1 MIRTANPALTDATF
15 ANLARPAGGR
25 AMTVMGTVHATAVL
39 LLILVVAGGWSWQR
53 FRAADGAAG
62 PWVGWL
68 LGCLLGGM
76 VVSFVTVWKK
86 TWAPVTGPLYA
97 ALEGVVLGIVSAAYE
112 TRYEGIVLQAT
123 LLTAATLGALLAAYR
138 SGLIRATENFKL
150 GLCAAMGALF
160 MFYIVAMVLRF
171 VGITIPY
178 IHQSG
183 PIGIGFSLFLVALA
197 ALNLVLDFDFIEKGA
212 ERGAPKHM
220 EWYGAF
226 GLTVT
231 LVWLYLEMLRLL
243 GKARR
248 R

>member
-1 MIRTANPALTDATF
+1 MMRTANPALRESTF
-15 ANLARPAGGR
+15 DGFTPSAGGR
-25 AMTVMGTVHATAVL
+25 SMTVMGTVHATGIL
-39 LLILVVAGGWSWQR
+39 LLILVVAGGWSWQE
-53 FRAADGAAG
+53 FRAADGSPG
-62 PWVGWL
+62 SWRGWL
-68 LGCLLGGM
+68 GGGLLGAL
-76 VVSFVTVWKK
+76 VVSIVTVFKK
-86 TWAPVTGPLYA
+86 EWSPITAPIYA
-97 ALEGVVLGIVSAAYE
+97 ALEGVVLGIVSAIYE
-112 TRYEGIVLQAT
+112 ARFEGIVVQASI
-123 LLTAATLGALLAAYR
+123 LTVATLGALLAAYR

-150 GLCAAMGALF
+150 GLCAALGALC
-160 MFYIVAMVLRF
+160 MFYVVAMVLRF
-171 VGITIPY
+171 AGIGIPY

-183 PIGIGFSLFLVALA
+183 PVGIGFSLLLVALA